1 MWPHPGVGS
10 PPNPP
15 LLASVP
21 ATFPL
26 PHSPSLLPLIPHP
39 LGPHRAPR
47 SGGRGGAAPARF
59 DAASLSLVL
68 KELMW
73 QLPLTALDVLGV
85 LTASPHQGTGL
96 TVGVGSASAG
106 RASDLWPGRALEGEP
121 GRKKGEEDVRPVRPS
136 CAWSVDRGRAG
147 RGLGALVWVLESLL
161 VSGCVGWRCF
171 CHADLKQKCTT

>member
-1 MWPHPGVGS
+1 M
-10 PPNPP
+10 
-15 LLASVP
+15 
-21 ATFPL
+21 
-26 PHSPSLLPLIPHP
+26 PHSPSLLPLTPHP
-39 LGPHRAPR
+39 LGP
-47 SGGRGGAAPARF
+47 RGAGAGEGQLWAGF

-68 KELMW
+68 RELMW

-85 LTASPHQGTGL
+85 LTASPHQGTRL

-147 RGLGALVWVLESLL
+147 RGLGVLVRVLESLL

-171 CHADLKQKCTT
+171 CHADLKQKCTTWELRVVVFWAKGGLQPRRQHLR